1 LPINIHIKFIALFFA
16 ITAINHISYAQIL
29 NCEDGEEEF
38 SLVLYDTWGDG
49 WSSSFFNNNT
59 HTVEINNTT
68 YGAEFTFGL
77 EYSYDLCIDPNGCI
91 EISFSD
97 NGPWQLECSFDL
109 IDNDGNVFYSGNSNS
124 TPFFQGIDCGC
135 TDPQACNYD
144 PDALTD
150 DGSCIVPTP
159 FCTEDATTYEA
170 TTNSQDAPNGNF
182 YGCLDDQPNPAW
194 FYLQT
199 SEAGDIDIFMESTAN
214 VDIDFI
220 LWGPYTNLDNS
231 CNSLTQDNVVDCSY
245 SVNSVETAS
254 LTNANAGDF
263 YILLITNYSNQPTSI
278 SFEQSSGDGAS
289 DCDIV
294 CEVIAS
300 ENVEICNGNNT
311 QLSATAS
318 DTYSWSPTTGLSNPN
333 ISNPIAFP
341 SITTTYVV
349 TGTTTL
355 TNGSLCESTD
365 TIVLTVSENPPNAI
379 IDICSN
385 NTALYYAT
393 GLVGITGNNNTGS
406 WSGPSTLGGTFQGVY
421 NSNNNGEGIYTYTVS
436 DDDGCDLNYPIN
448 VNNPSDA
455 GNDAL
460 IDICLD
466 ENEIDLFLSTGSSE
480 ETGNWSPLLSGGYL
494 GTFDP
499 ITNPS
504 GTYTYTISNPECG
517 NSQADITVNV
527 IELIPPQIIS
537 D

>member
-1 LPINIHIKFIALFFA
+1 MPINIHIKFIALFFA
-16 ITAINHISYAQIL
+16 ITAINHLSYAQIL
-29 NCEDGEEEF
+29 NCEDEEEEF

-59 HTVEINNTT
+59 HTVEINNIT

-77 EYSYDLCIDPNGCI
+77 EYSYDLCIDPNSCI

-97 NGPWQLECSFDL
+97 NGLWQLECSFDL
-109 IDNDGNVFYSGNSNS
+109 IDNNGNVFYSGNSNS

-220 LWGPYTNLDNS
+220 LWGPYTSLENS

-245 SVNSVETAS
+245 SINSVETAS
-254 LTNANAGDF
+254 LTNANVGDF

-278 SFEQSSGDGAS
+278 SFEQTSGDGAS

-300 ENVEICNGNNT
+300 ENVDLCNGNNT

-318 DTYSWSPTTGLSNPN
+318 DTYSWTPTTGLTNPN

-349 TGTTTL
+349 TGTTIL
-355 TNGSLCESTD
+355 TNGSICENTD
-365 TIVLTVSENPPNAI
+365 TVIVTVLENSINNTIDLCLNSGAVYYISGLNTITANSGSWSGPSMLTGNSAGFYNQLNNVEGIYTYSTNNANGCENIYPVNINNLPNAGNDQS
-379 IDICSN
+379 IDLCIDDSPIN
-385 NTALYYAT
+385 LFDLLGTT
-393 GLVGITGNNNTGS
+393 NNTGS
-406 WSGPSTLGGTFQGVY
+406 WSPS
-421 NSNNNGEGIYTYTVS
+421 
-436 DDDGCDLNYPIN
+436 
-448 VNNPSDA
+448 
-455 GNDAL
+455 
-460 IDICLD
+460 
-466 ENEIDLFLSTGSSE
+466 
-480 ETGNWSPLLSGGYL
+480 LSGGFL
-494 GTFDP
+494 GTFNPNINTAGTYSYQITDP
-499 ITNPS
+499 ICPDDF
-504 GTYTYTISNPECG
+504 
-517 NSQADITVNV
+517 ADVNV
-527 IELIPPQIIS
+527 NIIVVDPPQIIP